1 MARAKKGSVGR
12 RDFLKGVAAGAGT
25 LAGASALTGAS
36 ALAASVDTLP
46 GASPLAAKAA
56 AAAAAT
62 APAPRGM
69 PFPPA
74 VEGDPP
80 PGAEVLT
87 VDRTGSDFMVD
98 VLKALGFEYVCAVAG
113 LSFRALHESVI
124 NYGGNKNPEFLT
136 CLHEEQ
142 SVAMAH
148 GFAKI
153 EGKPLCI
160 LAHGTVGLQHASM
173 AIYNAYCDR
182 VPVYLVIAN
191 NLDATMRSPAYG
203 EWAHSVLDAAA
214 MVRDYTKWDDQPLS
228 LQHFAESAVRAYK
241 IAMTPPMAPVLLVA
255 DSELQENPI
264 REGTR
269 LSIPKVTLPAPPQGD
284 SGAVAE
290 TARLLVQ
297 AENPLIVVD
306 RTARTQAGIDH
317 LVELAETLQAAVID
331 INGRMNFPTRHPLNQ
346 SNRRGAAVSN
356 ADVIVGLEAL
366 DLWSVVNSFHD
377 QVRRS
382 SRPVTKPGAKLV
394 SISAGDLYTKANYQE
409 FNRFTEVDLAI
420 AADAEATLPALIEE
434 TKRRIT
440 PERRRTFQD
449 RGAKLAAAHNVALE
463 AARNEAAYGWDASPV
478 STARLSAELWAQIK
492 NDDWSLVSI
501 IHHFSWWPI
510 RLWDFTKTYQ
520 YLGRQG
526 GGGIGYNAP
535 ATVGAALANRK
546 YGRLSVSIQDDGD
559 LLFSP
564 AVLWTAAH
572 HRIPL
577 LSVMHNNRAYHE
589 ELMHVQRMAD
599 RHQRGIDRAGI
610 GTTFTEPNMDF
621 AKLAQSMG
629 VYAEGPIENPK
640 DLAPALKR
648 AIAVV
653 KRGEPALLDVVTQP
667 R

>member
-1 MARAKKGSVGR
+1 MARAKKGKVGR
-12 RDFLKGVAAGAGT
+12 RDFLKGVAAGAG
-25 LAGASALTGAS
+25 
-36 ALAASVDTLP
+36 ALAASVD
-46 GASPLAAKAA
+46 PLAAKAA
-56 AAAAAT
+56 APA
-62 APAPRGM
+62 APARRALPL
-69 PFPPA
+69 PP

-80 PGAEVLT
+80 PVGGEVLT

-98 VLKALGFEYVCAVAG
+98 VLKALGIEYVCSVAG
-113 LSFRALHESVI
+113 SSFRALHESVI
-124 NYGGNKNPEFLT
+124 NYGGNKSPEFIT

-148 GFAKI
+148 GYAKI
-153 EGKPLCI
+153 EGKPLCMF
-160 LAHGTVGLQHASM
+160 AHGTVGLQHAAM

-182 VPVYLVIAN
+182 VPVYMLIGN
-191 NLDATMRSPAYG
+191 NLDATMRSPVYG

-214 MVRDYTKWDDQPLS
+214 MVRDYTKWDDQPVS

-269 LSIPKVTLPAPPQGD
+269 LSIPKVTLPSPPQGD

-297 AENPLIVVD
+297 AENPVIVVD

-317 LVELAETLQAAVID
+317 LVELAETLQAPVID
-331 INGRMNFPTRHPLNQ
+331 INGRMNFPTRHLLNQ
-346 SNRRGAAVSN
+346 SNRRGAVVSS
-356 ADVIVGLEAL
+356 ADVILGLEAL
-366 DLWSVVNSFHD
+366 DLWSVVNAFHD
-377 QVRRS
+377 QVHRS
-382 SRPVTKPGAKLV
+382 SRSVIKPGTKLI
-394 SISAGDLYTKANYQE
+394 SISAADLYTKSNYQE

-434 TKRRIT
+434 TKRQIT
-440 PERRRTFQD
+440 PQRKQAFQD

-463 AARNEAAYGWDASPV
+463 ATRKEATYAWDASPI
-478 STARLSAELWAQIK
+478 STARLSTELWAQIK
-492 NDDWSLVSI
+492 NEDWSIVSI
-501 IHHFSWWPI
+501 LHHFSWWPI
-510 RLWDFTKTYQ
+510 RLWNFDKCYQ
-520 YLGRQG
+520 YIGRQG

-559 LLFSP
+559 LLFVP
-564 AVLWTAAH
+564 TVLWTAAH

-599 RHQRGIDRAGI
+599 RHNRGIDRAGI
-610 GTTFTEPNMDF
+610 GTTFTDPNVDF

-629 VYAEGPIENPK
+629 VYAEGPIDNPK
-640 DLAPALKR
+640 DLAPALRR

-653 KRGEPALLDVVTQP
+653 KRGEPALLDVLTQP